1 MKNNKNEFDIM
12 ADDISGKTEENTKEQ
27 KTKKLTKQ
35 KPEQKEE
42 TKPEKT
48 AINPEKEELL
58 DGRYRTDS
66 PTRKG
71 RKAIGGRNPLQ
82 FEKRPGFHRRVF
94 NDTED
99 RIAQAEESGYRIV
112 TEKTKGGDDRAGAD
126 SQQATPVVRS
136 VGAGMKGVLME
147 EPEEFY
153 NEDQRKKQE
162 QVDIGEADIL
172 RTGTT
177 PGLMQKGQQVMG
189 DGAYGDGL
197 KIKR

>member
-12 ADDISGKTEENTKEQ
+12 ADDISGKPEENTKEQ
-27 KTKKLTKQ
+27 K
-35 KPEQKEE
+35 PEQKEK

-48 AINPEKEELL
+48 GKSSGKEKLL

-66 PTRKG
+66 PTREG
-71 RKAIGGRNPLQ
+71 RKPIGSRNPLQ
-82 FEKRPGFHRRVF
+82 FEKRTGFHRRVF
-94 NDTED
+94 NDQED
-99 RIAQAEESGYRIV
+99 RIAQAEASGYRIV
-112 TEKTKGGDDRAGAD
+112 TEKTKGGDDGAGAD

-136 VGAGMKGVLME
+136 VGGGLKGVLME
-147 EPEEFY
+147 IPEEFY

-162 QVDIGEADIL
+162 QVDITEADIL

-177 PGLMQKGQQVMG
+177 PDLMRKGQQVMG